1 MSTANTTIDESKVL
15 DVTLIEPR
23 LKHPTIFEYFDAL
36 KPGDSFIIHNDH
48 DPKPVYYQLMGERG
62 NIFTF
67 EYLETGPEHW
77 YIEIKK
83 NAVDT
88 RTGEPTVG
96 DIAAKDYRKAEV
108 FKKMG
113 IDFCCGGEKSLR
125 EASSEAGIPVE
136 ELEKALTAAES
147 ATVVDSFE
155 YDKWPIDFLA
165 DFIINTHHQ
174 YVKDNAEVIN
184 NMAAKVSEHHKAN
197 HPELPELATKVHYFL
212 QDIQHHLQKEE
223 EILFPNI
230 KNLAAASKHK
240 TKAYKGMV
248 SGPIQ
253 MMKMEHEHS
262 GDDLKLFRK
271 LTNNYTLPADACN
284 SYKYLFDKL
293 QEFEGDFIK
302 HIHLENNI
310 LFPKS
315 EKLEESIA
323 V

>member
-1 MSTANTTIDESKVL
+1 MSTVNTTIDDSKVL

-36 KPGDSFIIHNDH
+36 KPGESFIIHNDH

-67 EYLETGPEHW
+67 EYLEKGPEHW

-83 NAVDT
+83 NPVNIQ
-88 RTGEPTVG
+88 TGEPTVG

-113 IDFCCGGEKSLR
+113 IDFCCGGEKSLK
-125 EASSEAGIPVE
+125 EASSEAGVTVE
-136 ELEKALTAAES
+136 EVEKALAA
-147 ATVVDSFE
+147 ADAAPVTDNYD
-155 YDKWPIDFLA
+155 YDKWPLDFLA

-174 YVKDNAEVIN
+174 YAKDNAEVID
-184 NMAAKVSEHHKAN
+184 NMAHKVSEHHKTN

-212 QDIQHHLQKEE
+212 QDILHHLQKEE

-230 KNLAAASKHK
+230 KNLVTAAKNK
-240 TKAYKGMV
+240 TQAPKGMV

-284 SYKYLFDKL
+284 SYKYLF
-293 QEFEGDFIK
+293 
-302 HIHLENNI
+302 
-310 LFPKS
+310 
-315 EKLEESIA
+315 
-323 V
+323 